1 MIYCIQKNKVH
12 IKRTARKGKKI
23 MYLRTKLQPRAHDNL
38 NKIGDQKY
46 PGMRVTKGYITQ
58 NLLMSYQSFIG
69 DSEKVRKAIAE
80 SDLKEEGGGIA
91 VNLNIKYEANEK
103 LQELKK
109 ILDKETGRSFFP
121 AQVLDILLICALD
134 SDGCTEQVRD
144 IPDKDLAKALL
155 DVAYKILTE
164 ETLSINVMN
173 AKTGLINTL
182 DENHLL

>member
-1 MIYCIQKNKVH
+1 
-12 IKRTARKGKKI
+12 

-38 NKIGDQKY
+38 DKRGEQKY
-46 PGMRVTKGYITQ
+46 PGMRVTKGYITSE
-58 NLLMSYQSFIG
+58 LLMGYQSFIG
-69 DSEKVRKAIAE
+69 DFERVRKAIAE
-80 SDLKEEGGGIA
+80 SDVKEEGGGIA
-91 VNLNIKYEANEK
+91 VNLNITNEANEK
-103 LQELKK
+103 LEELKK
-109 ILDKETGRSFFP
+109 ILDKETGRSLFP

-134 SDGCTEQVRD
+134 SDGGTEQVRD

-182 DENHLL
+182 VENHLL